1 MSSTTGLV
9 EEAAPTGVE
18 PAPAAKRHRAA
29 AVIALAR
36 FEARQLLLHI
46 PVFAFL
52 VLYLAF
58 TGWSLFNGREGMD
71 EFPALQDVD
80 RATQTAPQLL
90 GIALLIIV
98 NRTVLRSHRRGT
110 DRHFD
115 VLVMEPWRRTVAHAL
130 SVVPFAVLTALVVAF
145 EIVWAARMP
154 GAVGHPSPTE
164 LAVGPLAVLLSGVLG
179 VLLARLFRSSFVA
192 PLFVVGAV
200 ILPALLLSADGGP
213 RWQQWLSP
221 VVTETGA
228 DPFPSELIGR
238 PAAWHALYL
247 VGLIGVLV
255 CAAVLVSGGRTRI
268 VQAAT
273 AVTLAAMVA
282 GVAGQSQG
290 DSAAL
295 IAART
300 KMSVSP
306 EKFQTCHEYG
316 RSTYCAFP
324 EWDARAALDWAP
336 VVDRVQSLAGG
347 AAGGERLTVRQRIDA
362 RYGLTG
368 DTTFEASSTP
378 GTVTVGTRWG
388 GNRVPEFAV
397 GVASVLVAGNEVA
410 TSEWCTGDA
419 RVVTIMWLA
428 LGAESDPMTAF
439 RNVRLGDSVEG
450 SDLVLAPVNGI
461 SMNAE
466 QTWIVRELLQKPRYS
481 VIPKVKS
488 HWTELTSPKT
498 SLARVAELLGVEAA
512 SKGAADTDA
521 EEGSCE
527 E

>member
-1 MSSTTGLV
+1 MSTTTGLV
-9 EEAAPTGVE
+9 TEAAPTGVE
-18 PAPAAKRHRAA
+18 PAPRTVRRRTA

-36 FEARQLLLHI
+36 FEARQLILHI

-52 VLYLAF
+52 LLYLGF
-58 TGWSLFNGREGMD
+58 TGWELFNGREGMD

-80 RATQTAPQLL
+80 RSTQSAPLLL
-90 GIALLIIV
+90 GVALLICV

-130 SVVPFAVLTALVVAF
+130 SVVPYAVITAGVVAF
-145 EIVWAARMP
+145 QIVWAGHKL
-154 GAVGHPSPTE
+154 GAVGHPSPAE

-179 VLLARLFRSSFVA
+179 VLLARLVRSSFAA
-192 PLFVVGAV
+192 PLFVVGIV
-200 ILPALLLSADGGP
+200 ILPALLSSGTGGP

-228 DPFPSELIGR
+228 DPFPSELLGR
-238 PAAWHALYL
+238 PAGWHALYL
-247 VGLIGVLV
+247 AGLIGVLV
-255 CAAVLVSGGRTRI
+255 CVAVLVSGGRTRI

-273 AVTLAAMVA
+273 AVALAATVA
-282 GVAGQSQG
+282 GVAGQSEG

-300 KMSVSP
+300 KASVSP
-306 EKFQTCHEYG
+306 EKLQTCHEYG

-347 AAGGERLTVRQRIDA
+347 AAGGESLTVRQRIDT

-368 DTTFEASSTP
+368 DTTLDPSTTP

-397 GVASVLVAGNEVA
+397 GVASVLVAGSEAA
-410 TSEWCTGDA
+410 TVEWCDDA
-419 RVVTIMWLA
+419 RAVTVMWLA
-428 LGAESDPMTAF
+428 LGNDPDPMTAF
-439 RNVRLGDSVEG
+439 RNVRLNDNVVG
-450 SDLVLAPVNGI
+450 SSFTLAPTNGI
-461 SMNAE
+461 SLSAE
-466 QTWIVRELLQKPRYS
+466 QTRIVGELLQKPRYS

-488 HWTELTSPKT
+488 HWTELMSEKT
-498 SLARVAELLGVEAA
+498 SMARVADMLGVSAAPKGSAEAA
-512 SKGAADTDA
+512 DGD
-521 EEGSCE
+521 SCDE
-527 E
+527 

>member
-1 MSSTTGLV
+1 MSVTTGLV
-9 EEAAPTGVE
+9 KEAAPTGVE
-18 PAPAAKRHRAA
+18 PAPRTTQHRTA

-36 FEARQLLLHI
+36 FEAYQLFLHI

-52 VLYLAF
+52 LLYLGV
-58 TGWSLFNGREGMD
+58 TGWELFNGREGMD
-71 EFPALQDVD
+71 DFPALQDFD
-80 RATQTAPQLL
+80 RSTQSAPLLL
-90 GIALLIIV
+90 GVALLIVV

-130 SVVPFAVLTALVVAF
+130 SVVPYAVITAGVVAF
-145 EIVWAARMP
+145 QIVWAGRKL
-154 GAVGHPSPTE
+154 GAVGHPSPAE

-179 VLLARLFRSSFVA
+179 VLLARLVRSSFAA
-192 PLFVVGAV
+192 PLFVVGVA
-200 ILPALLLSADGGP
+200 ILPALLSSSDGSP

-238 PAAWHALYL
+238 PAGWHALYL
-247 VGLIGVLV
+247 VGLVGVLV
-255 CAAVLVSGGRTRI
+255 CAAVLVSGGRDRI

-273 AVTLAAMVA
+273 AVTLAATVA

-295 IAART
+295 LAAR
-300 KMSVSP
+300 KEASVSP

-324 EWDARAALDWAP
+324 EWDARAALDWSP

-362 RYGLTG
+362 TYGLTG
-368 DTTFEASSTP
+368 DSTLEASTTP

-397 GVASVLVAGNEVA
+397 GVASVLVAGSEA
-410 TSEWCTGDA
+410 AGSEWCTGDA
-419 RVVTIMWLA
+419 RAVTVMWLA
-428 LGAESDPMTAF
+428 LGGDSDPMTAF
-439 RNVRLGDSVEG
+439 RNVRLGDSIEG
-450 SDLVLAPVNGI
+450 ADFVLAPTNGI
-461 SMNAE
+461 SLSAE
-466 QTWIVRELLQKPRYS
+466 QTRIVRELLQKPRYS

-488 HWTELTSPKT
+488 HWTELTSPET
-498 SLARVAELLGVEAA
+498 SLARVAELLGVPAA
-512 SKGAADTDA
+512 TTGSVAATEDET
-521 EEGSCE
+521 CE
-527 E
+527 

>member
-1 MSSTTGLV
+1 MSITTGPV
-9 EEAAPTGVE
+9 TEAAPTGVE
-18 PAPAAKRHRAA
+18 PAPWTVRHRTK

-36 FEARQLLLHI
+36 FEAHQLFLHI

-52 VLYLAF
+52 LLYLGS
-58 TGWSLFNGREGMD
+58 TGWELFNGREGMD

-80 RATQTAPQLL
+80 RSTQSAPLVL
-90 GIALLIIV
+90 GVALLIVV

-130 SVVPFAVLTALVVAF
+130 SVVPYAVITAGVVAF
-145 EIVWAARMP
+145 QIVWVARKP
-154 GAVGHPSPTE
+154 GAVGHPSLAE

-179 VLLARLFRSSFVA
+179 VLLARLVRSSFAA
-192 PLFVVGAV
+192 PLFVVGVV
-200 ILPALLLSADGGP
+200 ILPVLLASSTGSP

-228 DPFPSELIGR
+228 APFPSELIGR

-247 VGLIGVLV
+247 VGLVGVLV
-255 CAAVLVSGGRTRI
+255 CAAVLVSGGRQRI

-273 AVTLAAMVA
+273 AVTLAATVA

-306 EKFQTCHEYG
+306 EEFQTCHEYG
-316 RSTYCAFP
+316 RSTYCTFP
-324 EWDARAALDWAP
+324 EWDARAALDWSP

-362 RYGLTG
+362 RYGLTS
-368 DTTFEASSTP
+368 DSTLEASTTP
-378 GTVTVGTRWG
+378 GTVTVGTQWG

-397 GVASVLVAGNEVA
+397 GVASVLVAG
-410 TSEWCTGDA
+410 SEAVPSQWCSGDP
-419 RVVTIMWLA
+419 RSVTVMWLA
-428 LGAESDPMTAF
+428 LGAESDPMAAF
-439 RNVRLGDSVEG
+439 RNVRLGDSIEG
-450 SDLVLAPVNGI
+450 SAVVLSPTNGV
-461 SMNAE
+461 SMTAE
-466 QTWIVRELLQKPRYS
+466 QTRIVRELLQKPRYS

-488 HWTELTSPKT
+488 HWTELTSPET
-498 SLARVAELLGVEAA
+498 STARVAELLGVSAA
-512 SKGAADTDA
+512 PKGTADATED
-521 EEGSCE
+521 ESCG
-527 E
+527 

>member
-9 EEAAPTGVE
+9 KEAAPTGVE
-18 PAPAAKRHRAA
+18 PAPRTVQHRAA

-36 FEARQLLLHI
+36 FEARQLFLHI

-52 VLYLAF
+52 VLYLGF
-58 TGWSLFNGREGMD
+58 TGWELFNGREGMD
-71 EFPALQDVD
+71 EFPVLQDVD
-80 RATQTAPQLL
+80 RATQSAPQLL
-90 GIALLIIV
+90 GVALLIVV

-130 SVVPFAVLTALVVAF
+130 SVVPYAVITAGVVAF
-145 EIVWAARMP
+145 QIVWAGHKP
-154 GAVGHPSPTE
+154 GAVGHPSLAE

-179 VLLARLFRSSFVA
+179 LLLARLVRSSFAA
-192 PLFVVGAV
+192 PLFVVGVA
-200 ILPALLLSADGGP
+200 ILPALLSSGTESP

-238 PAAWHALYL
+238 PAGWHALYL
-247 VGLIGVLV
+247 VGLVGVLA
-255 CAAVLVSGGRTRI
+255 CAAVLLSGGRSRI

-273 AVTLAAMVA
+273 VVALAATAA

-300 KMSVSP
+300 KASVSP
-306 EKFQTCHEYG
+306 EKLQTCHEYG
-316 RSTYCAFP
+316 RSTYCTFP
-324 EWDARAALDWAP
+324 EWDARAALDWSP

-362 RYGLTG
+362 TYGLTS
-368 DTTFEASSTP
+368 DSALEASTTP

-397 GVASVLVAGNEVA
+397 GVASVLVAGSEA
-410 TSEWCTGDA
+410 AAGEWCTGDA
-419 RVVTIMWLA
+419 RAVTVMWLA
-428 LGAESDPMTAF
+428 LGGESDPMTAF
-439 RNVRLGDSVEG
+439 RNVRLDDSIEG
-450 SDLVLAPVNGI
+450 SAVVLSPTSGI
-461 SMNAE
+461 SMSAE
-466 QTWIVRELLQKPRYS
+466 QTRIVRELLQKPRYS

-488 HWTELTSPKT
+488 HWTELTSPET
-498 SLARVAELLGVEAA
+498 STARVAELLGVPAA
-512 SKGAADTDA
+512 SKGSADATED
-521 EEGSCE
+521 EPCE
-527 E
+527 